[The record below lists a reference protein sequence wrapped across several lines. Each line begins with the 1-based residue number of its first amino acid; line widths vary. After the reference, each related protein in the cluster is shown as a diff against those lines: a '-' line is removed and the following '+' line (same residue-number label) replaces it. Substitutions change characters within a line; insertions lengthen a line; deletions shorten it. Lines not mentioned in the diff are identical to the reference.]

1 MPYYRKRSA
10 RGDDSNAGDFKRK
23 YGAGPVGRYYED
35 CPTPDCELFSMF
47 TFVKCFRQDEREPP
61 TPLAELIGPRLAP
74 APDYQTSSPLA
85 DARRDFVLPREAPK
99 TINSI
104 AEILAAFDSVPP
116 LRRDVMIEMK
126 FILRPTT
133 APHLAYEAV
142 REFARRQFA
151 GQRGLA
157 AMLVLHLPGR
167 SGATGHNHIHLFVPA
182 RRLTPE
188 GFGANAGR
196 LVHDEG
202 FEEVTAAWNEWRQH
216 QGSVGGF
223 GGVA

>member
-1 MPYYRKRSA
+1 M
-10 RGDDSNAGDFKRK
+10 
-23 YGAGPVGRYYED
+23 
-35 CPTPDCELFSMF
+35 
-47 TFVKCFRQDEREPP
+47 
-61 TPLAELIGPRLAP
+61 AELIGPRLAP
-74 APDYQTSSPLA
+74 APGYQASSPLA
-85 DARRDFVLPREAPK
+85 DARRDFVLPREAPN

-126 FILRPTT
+126 FILRPST
-133 APHLAYEAV
+133 APHLAFEAV
-142 REFARRQFA
+142 REFARRHFA
-151 GQRGLA
+151 GLRGLA

-167 SGATGHNHIHLFVPA
+167 SGAVGDNHIHLFVPA

-202 FEEVTAAWNEWRQH
+202 FEEVTAAWSEWRQD
-216 QGSVGGF
+216 QGNVGPAG
-223 GGVA
+223 AKT